1 MSIDGFDSLLALYRL
16 ALKDKRQKLRR
27 YMAAIR
33 EAPSNDAAEA
43 DVTELRGMLHKMA
56 GSAGAYGFPDVS
68 DKSRAIER
76 QWIAWIKSPPEA
88 RRPVQALC
96 AELLTPTLELLVL
109 IDKAIAA
116 AARAAEEQEEP

>member
-27 YMAAIR
+27 HMASLR
-33 EAPSNDAAEA
+33 EAPSNEAAEA
-43 DVTELRGMLHKMA
+43 EVTELRGMLHKMA

-68 DKSRAIER
+68 DRARAIER
-76 QWIAWIKSPPEA
+76 QWIAWLKSPPDA

-96 AELLTPTLELLVL
+96 AELLTPTLELMVL
-109 IDKAIAA
+109 MDKAIAA
-116 AARAAEEQEEP
+116 AARAAEEQE